1 MFWERQSRMERAEAL
16 REIQKVLL
24 SHHRTSPGTQV
35 HPTTGFLV
43 PEWNGPIAFSGA
55 AILGHAPTWA
65 L

>member
-16 REIQKVLL
+16 REIHRVLA
-24 SHHRTSPGTQV
+24 SHHKNTPGPLA
-35 HPTTGFLV
+35 HPQSGFLV
-43 PEWNGPIAFSGA
+43 PQWNGPIAYSGA